1 MMANSVHNLLLG
13 FIYFTRRLNPVYR
26 DTFDKLF
33 RKSISAVTQVLINIW
48 RKNEHLAIAEE
59 KLLPNEQEI
68 TRQISDEMR
77 AFLAKHYQNS
87 IAERAGNTKTYGLLK
102 AQFEVLPNL
111 EERLMKGI
119 FKESVTYPAWV
130 RFAGP
135 GPLVTPDI
143 RNNGILSIGIKLMV
157 VEGKKLIDDEKNTQD
172 FTGISAPTFTTPNII
187 ENLKLQKQIYKDT
200 PLFYFLNLFDSH
212 LLDGIMQGLYAKTH
226 TSPLDLR
233 YYSCA
238 AYLFGDGQAIQ
249 YSLKPDAH
257 EKSKVPGNPSDNYL
271 REAMVKTLSEQEVCF
286 DFMIQF
292 QTDSHKMPIE
302 NASVVWPEKLSP
314 YIKVATLRIPAQKF
328 DSPEQL
334 AFARNLSINPW
345 HCIAE
350 HRPLGNQNRARKTIY
365 LETSKARQSMNG
377 DKRIEPRVEDFSRE
391 SNTTFNLKMQ
401 N

>member
-1 MMANSVHNLLLG
+1 MAL
-13 FIYFTRRLNPVYR
+13 
-26 DTFDKLF
+26 
-33 RKSISAVTQVLINIW
+33 
-48 RKNEHLAIAEE
+48 AEE
-59 KLLPNEQEI
+59 KLLPNEKEI
-68 TRQISDEMR
+68 TRQITEQMT
-77 AFLAKHYQNS
+77 AFLAKHYQHS

-102 AQFEVLPNL
+102 AQFEVLPL
-111 EERLMKGI
+111 HDERLKKGI
-119 FKESVTYPAWV
+119 FKEPGTYPAWV

-143 RNNGILSIGIKLMV
+143 KNNGILSIGIKVMG
-157 VEGKKLIDDEKNTQD
+157 VEGKKLIDDEKMTQD
-172 FTGISAPTFTTPNII
+172 FTGISAPTFTTPNIA
-187 ENLKLQKQIYKDT
+187 ENLKLQKQIYKGT
-200 PLFYFLNLFDSH
+200 PLFYFLNPFDSH
-212 LLDGIMQGLYAKTH
+212 LLDGIMQGLYAKTYA
-226 TSPLDLR
+226 SPLDLR

-249 YSLKPDAH
+249 YSLRPGSH
-257 EKSKVPGNPSDNYL
+257 ERSKVPKNPSDNYL
-271 REAMVKTLSEQEVCF
+271 REAMVKTLSEKEVCF

-292 QTDSHKMPIE
+292 QTDAHKMPIE

-365 LETSKARQSMNG
+365 LETSKARQNMNG
-377 DKRIEPRVEDFSRE
+377 EKRIEPNPEDFFSE
-391 SNTTFNLKMQ
+391 SHKTLNIKMQ

>member
-1 MMANSVHNLLLG
+1 MWLHNLLIH
-13 FIYFTRRLNPVYR
+13 FIYFTRRTNPVYR

-33 RKSISAVTQVLINIW
+33 RKPITAVTQLLINFR
-48 RKNEHLAIAEE
+48 RKNEKLGIAEE
-59 KLLPNEQEI
+59 RLLPNEKEI
-68 TRQISDEMR
+68 TMQITKQMT
-77 AFLAKHYQNS
+77 AFLAKHYQHS

-102 AQFEVLPNL
+102 AQFEILPDL
-111 EERLMKGI
+111 EERLRIGI
-119 FKESVTYPAWV
+119 FKEPVIYPAWV

-143 RNNGILSIGIKLMV
+143 KNNGILSIGIKLMG
-157 VEGKKLIDDEKNTQD
+157 VEGKKLIDDEKMTQD
-172 FTGISAPTFTTPNII
+172 FLGISAPTFTTPNIV
-187 ENLKLQKQIYKDT
+187 ENLKLQKQIYNDT
-200 PLFYFLNLFDSH
+200 PLFYFLNPFDSH
-212 LLDGIMQGLYAKTH
+212 YLDGIMQGLYAKSH

-238 AYLFGDGQAIQ
+238 AYLFGEGQAIQ
-249 YSLKPDAH
+249 YSLKPDSH
-257 EKSKVPGNPSDNYL
+257 KKSKVLKNPSDNYL
-271 REAMVKTLSEQEVCF
+271 REAMIKTLNETEVCF

-292 QTDSHKMPIE
+292 QTDAHKMPIE

-334 AFARNLSINPW
+334 AFARNLSFNPW

-365 LETSKARQSMNG
+365 YETSKARQNMNG
-377 DKRIEPRVEDFSRE
+377 EKRIEPNPEDFFE
-391 SNTTFNLKMQ
+391 DL
-401 N
+401 